1 MFELNNF
8 SRTIKKA
15 CDRKPLDIIREYVIL
30 DAKSLLLT
38 GRYSVKEVSEKLAT
52 GKSPLEFLKSAQNHL
67 AADTYVF
74 DMTIPWTLDPAGRYA
89 CSPGMKNPKKVN
101 IPQITASTVLS
112 EP

>member
-1 MFELNNF
+1 MFDLHNF

-15 CDRKPLDIIREYVIL
+15 CGRKPLDIIREYVIL

-52 GKSPLEFLKSAQNHL
+52 GKSPFEFLKSAQNHL

-74 DMTIPWTLDPAGRYA
+74 DMTIP
-89 CSPGMKNPKKVN
+89 
-101 IPQITASTVLS
+101 
-112 EP
+112 